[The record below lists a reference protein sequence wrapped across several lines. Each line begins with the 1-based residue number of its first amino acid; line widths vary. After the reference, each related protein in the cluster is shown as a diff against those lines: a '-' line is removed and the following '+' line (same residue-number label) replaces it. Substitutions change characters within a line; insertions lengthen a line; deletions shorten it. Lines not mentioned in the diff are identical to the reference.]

1 MKKIEFSKDIREGL
15 ITHIQEFFR
24 TEKSEDVSKFQAET
38 ILNFVIDVIGPH
50 IYNQAITD
58 AHAFMLD
65 KLEDM
70 YGLEKR
76 PR

>member
-1 MKKIEFSKDIREGL
+1 MQKIEFSKDIREAL
-15 ITHIQEFFR
+15 IIHIQEFFQN
-24 TEKSEDVSKFQAET
+24 EKGEDVSKFQAET

-50 IYNQAITD
+50 IYNQTITD